1 MSPVESALIAA
12 DLLAFIALVVPLP
25 VRSRWLRRA
34 APLVLLVAGAQLLIE
49 GPRWQMVPADTLG
62 GLIFLVWLIRNTRPA
77 ERPAGPRRA
86 NRRAAGLGVT
96 LGALGL
102 VVSIALPN
110 AFPVFRFPHPS
121 GPYEIGTVTYHW
133 VDASRPEVFT
143 ADPSDHRELMVQIW
157 YPAKGDPSSPRAPY
171 VQDPGALAPLARL
184 LKLPDFI
191 FGHLQYVTTN
201 AIPSAPVADG
211 EPSYPVLILS
221 HGRGGYRQENTLQV
235 EELVSHGYIV
245 AAIDHPYAAAGVV
258 FPDGRLAAFDPRMM
272 DRTFEN
278 GIVPYL
284 AQDAIFTLD
293 QLAAL
298 NQADPHGIL
307 TGRLDLPRAG
317 IVGLSLGGEVSAEA
331 CRREP
336 RFRACLAM
344 DVWMPPNVV
353 KDGLRQPTMW
363 ITRDAASMRL
373 EGWSE
378 ADIDRTLSTTRTVY
392 ESLPGDGYFVRV
404 PGMFHADF
412 SDAPLLSPLTSWL
425 GVTGPIDP
433 QRARSI
439 INAYELAFLDRH
451 LKGQPEALLDGPA
464 PQYPDVLFETRRP

>member
-1 MSPVESALIAA
+1 MI
-12 DLLAFIALVVPLP
+12 PLP
-25 VRSRWLRRA
+25 GGARRLRRA
-34 APLVLLVAGAQLLIE
+34 APLVLLVAGAQLIAE
-49 GPRWQMVPADTLG
+49 GSRWQMVPAYTLG
-62 GLIFLVWLIRNTRPA
+62 GLIFLVWLIQNTRPVG
-77 ERPAGPRRA
+77 RPAAPGRA
-86 NRRAAGLGVT
+86 NRLAAGLGVT
-96 LGALGL
+96 LGVLGL

-110 AFPVFRFPHPS
+110 AFPVFRFSHPS
-121 GPYEIGTVTYHW
+121 GPYEIGTVTHHW
-133 VDASRPEVFT
+133 VDDSRPEVFT
-143 ADPSDHRELMVQIW
+143 ADPNDHRELMVQIW

-184 LKLPDFI
+184 LKLPDFS

-211 EPSYPVLILS
+211 QPNYPVLILS
-221 HGRGGYRQENTLQV
+221 HGRGGYRQQNTSQI

-258 FPDGRLAAFDPRMM
+258 FPNGRLAAFDTRMM
-272 DRTFEN
+272 DRAFED
-278 GIVPYL
+278 GVVPYL
-284 AQDAIFTLD
+284 AQDAIVTLD

-298 NQADPHGIL
+298 NRADPQGIL
-307 TGRLDLPRAG
+307 TGRLDLQRAG
-317 IVGLSLGGEVSAEA
+317 IFGLSLGGEVSAEA
-331 CRREP
+331 CRLEP

-353 KDGLRQPTMW
+353 EAGLWQPTMF
-363 ITRDAASMRL
+363 ITRDAGSMGL
-373 EGWSE
+373 EGWSQ
-378 ADIDRTLSTTRTVY
+378 ADVDRTLSTMLAVF

-433 QRARSI
+433 QRARTI
-439 INAYELAFLDRH
+439 INAYELAFFDRH
-451 LKGQPEALLDGPA
+451 LKGQSEALLDGPSG
-464 PQYPDVLFETRRP
+464 QYPDVLFETRRP